1 MAGFDPSAAMFSRS
15 SILSSAAS
23 EVGLLSF
30 VDLFPISER
39 NFDFS
44 GAGGGMPGKLGSGR
58 SCVGA
63 GAGAGA
69 GAGGCDDFTG
79 GVGANGMVAVEPLLT
94 VSLREG
100 GRELRESERD

>member
-1 MAGFDPSAAMFSRS
+1 MTGFDPSAAMFSRS

-44 GAGGGMPGKLGSGR
+44 GAGGGMLGKLGSGR
-58 SCVGA
+58 SCV